1 MVLVRKATEA
11 DFEWLVECSDKD
23 WVINDYNGT
32 FRDWLGDFGILEE
45 EIEKCYNFQWFKRY
59 IYPKA
64 PQDLYVV
71 NNGQKDIG
79 FFCQDLDTTNSIVG
93 GTVFI
98 HPRSCKM
105 SILKAIKA
113 ICIRGCLIQHEFKA
127 CEINTWAPLIV
138 ATAKSVVPCLK
149 ESVIAEEYRILY
161 GETKDF
167 PSKEDIIKKYN
178 VTDIDKDN
186 CFVFDEVRR
195 YGA

>member
-11 DFEWLVECSDKD
+11 DFEWLVECSNKD
-23 WVINDYNGT
+23 WVINDYSGT
-32 FRDWLGDFGILEE
+32 FEDWLKEFGIREE
-45 EIEKCYNFQWFKRY
+45 ELHKCYNFDWFKRY

-71 NNGQKDIG
+71 NNGQKDVG
-79 FFCQDLDTTNSIVG
+79 FFCQDLDRTNSIIG
-93 GTVFI
+93 GTVFL

-113 ICIRGCLIQHEFKA
+113 ICIRACLIQDEFDA
-127 CEINTWAPLIV
+127 CEVNTWTPLIV
-138 ATAKSVVPCLK
+138 STAQSVVPCLK
-149 ESVIAEEYRILY
+149 ESMIAEEYRILY
-161 GETKDF
+161 GETRDF
-167 PSKEDIIKKYN
+167 PTKEDIIKKYN